1 MARHYKSGFA
11 GKKSACVKIIPEQ
24 HDAAIC

>member
-1 MARHYKSGFA
+1 MAGHYKSGFA
-11 GKKSACVKIIPEQ
+11 GREIGYGKIIPEQ